1 MNCTRILSLFL
12 FLSLC
17 LGCNGDDTQ
26 NEGMDPLLTDNILSE
41 PDKLEK
47 ITVYQVFTR
56 LFGNQNTTNVIYGT
70 AEQNGVGKFAD
81 FTPRALEALR
91 DMGYTHVWYT
101 GVLEHAVV
109 RDYREYG
116 IRLDDADVVKG
127 RAGSPYA
134 IKDYY
139 DVNPDLAIDVDRR
152 LEEFDELVDRT
163 HAADLKVIIDFVP
176 NHVAR
181 DYYSDKKPAGVVDL
195 GAEDDTSVRFAP
207 NNNFYY
213 LPGEAFRVPEGY
225 VPIGDNDF
233 PTKDGKFDEVPAK
246 VSGNNAVTP
255 QPSVNDWFETVK
267 LNYGLD
273 LDNDEAKHFDPIPR
287 TWHQMLEILTY
298 WAERGVDG
306 FRCDFVQFT
315 PHEFWGW
322 AIPQVKEIN
331 PDIIFLAEIYV
342 PEWYDD
348 YLTRGKFDYLYDK
361 VQLYDTLRHLMTGS
375 GSTDNLP
382 GVWKALE
389 GQNKHLLRFLE
400 NHDEQRIAS
409 RFFSGDPRYAI
420 PAMAVSALWYTGPV
434 MVYFGQED
442 GEPALG
448 ESGFGGDDGRTTMF
462 DYWSVP
468 EHLKWVNG
476 GAFDGG
482 GLSDAQR
489 ELRAFYRKLLHLSV
503 ERPSVRQGDFLD
515 LHPYNRAQESPG
527 YTDKQYAFLRYT
539 VGEVLLVV
547 TNFAEEAT
555 QGVELAIPDDALK
568 IVGLVPATDY
578 TLEDLLGDAPEVQLE
593 NGKLS
598 LSLSPLSAHAF
609 RFTP

>member
-1 MNCTRILSLFL
+1 MRIFSSLVLLILSVA
-12 FLSLC
+12 
-17 LGCNGDDTQ
+17 CNDAGPQ
-26 NEGMDPLLTDNILSE
+26 NEAMDTLLTENVLSE
-41 PDKLEK
+41 PDKPEK

-56 LFGNQNTTNVIYGT
+56 LFGNQNTTNKVYGT
-70 AEQNGVGKFAD
+70 AAENGVGKFAD

-91 DMGYTHVWYT
+91 DMGYTHIWYT

-109 RDYREYG
+109 RDYRSYG

-139 DVNPDLAIDVDRR
+139 DVNPDLAVNVDRR

-163 HAADLKVIIDFVP
+163 HAANLKVIIDFVP

-181 DYYSDKKPAGVVDL
+181 EYYSDKKPAGVVDL
-195 GAEDDTSVRFAP
+195 GATDDPSRRFSP
-207 NNNFYY
+207 GNNFYY
-213 LPGEAFRVPEGY
+213 LPGEAFRVPAGY
-225 VPIGDNDF
+225 VPLGDNTF
-233 PTKDGKFDEVPAK
+233 PTKDGQFAEKPAK
-246 VSGNNAVTP
+246 VSGNNAMTS

-273 LDNDEAKHFDPIPR
+273 LDDNEAKHFDPIPR
-287 TWHQMLEILTY
+287 TWYQMRDILQY

-315 PHEFWGW
+315 PYEFWGW
-322 AIPQVKEIN
+322 AIPQVKAIN

-348 YLTRGKFDYLYDK
+348 YLTKGKFDYLYDK

-389 GQNKHLLRFLE
+389 GKNKHLLRFLE

-409 RFFSGDPRYAI
+409 RFFSGNPRYAI

-482 GLSDAQR
+482 GLSEDQR
-489 ELRAFYRKLLHLSV
+489 KLREFYRKLLHLST
-503 ERPSVRQGDFLD
+503 EIPSVARGDFLD
-515 LHPYNRAQESPG
+515 LHPHNRSLNSPG
-527 YTDKQYAFLRYT
+527 YTDKQYAFMRYLE
-539 VGEVLLVV
+539 GEAVLVV
-547 TNFAEEAT
+547 TNFANEA
-555 QGVELAIPDDALK
+555 VREMALS
-568 IVGLVPATDY
+568 IPATALDIAGLAPSGEY
-578 TLEDLLGDAPEVQLE
+578 TLEDLLGDAPA
-593 NGKLS
+593 GKLEDGTFN
-598 LSLSPLSAHAF
+598 LSLEPLSAHVF